1 MYGEGVS
8 KARLV
13 SSDGFSGTVTRREK
27 KKVSLQAGMFSFI
40 PCCFSDWREH
50 TDLEAPA
57 ASSHGMTKV
66 FDTKSNFCARAGG
79 KKRSQKGELVTRCTF
94 TVE

>member
-57 ASSHGMTKV
+57 AVTEWRKFSIPNQISV
-66 FDTKSNFCARAGG
+66 RVPAERREA
-79 KKRSQKGELVTRCTF
+79 KKGSL
-94 TVE
+94 